1 MTPTRLDRWLDRLL
15 ERDPDRIEPGVE
27 RVRRIA
33 TDLLEGPPEATVIAV
48 AGTNG
53 KGSSVAMLA
62 AICRAA
68 GYRVGSYT
76 SPHLVDVRERFALDG
91 QPVAARPLIEAF
103 ERIEGHPDSGSLTYF
118 EWLTV
123 AAFLVFTAQGADVWI
138 LEVGLGGRLDA
149 VNALD
154 ADLALITAIGL
165 DHQDW
170 LGDSREAIGREKAG
184 ILRAGQPAVYVDPE
198 PVASVFERARAVG
211 ARLRSPG
218 REIDLLTAA
227 GDSIEIQT
235 PEARRCHAAPS
246 LRGEHQRRN
255 AAGVIALLTH
265 PDCPLRIPDDAID
278 AGLRNTVVTG
288 RMETFAQ
295 EGRSIVLDVA
305 HNGEAAR
312 ALADGLG
319 ASRHGRLLAVFSA
332 LADKPVAGIVAPLL
346 DRVDAW
352 WVAGLPVPR
361 AMPVDELHRVL
372 VDAGARDVHR
382 ESGLI
387 PAYNAALGASRPGDE
402 IVIFGSFHV
411 VGPLRRRL
419 YPADNGPHGNEP

>member
-1 MTPTRLDRWLDRLL
+1 MCLEGWLDRLL

-27 RVRRIA
+27 RLRRIMG
-33 TDLLEGPPEATVIAV
+33 DLLKRPPEATVIAV

-91 QPVAARPLIEAF
+91 RSVAAGPLIEAF
-103 ERIEGHPDSGSLTYF
+103 ERIEAHPDSGSLTYF
-118 EWLTV
+118 EWLTL
-123 AAFLVFTAQGADVWI
+123 AAFLVFAAQGAEVWI

-165 DHQDW
+165 DHRDW
-170 LGDSREAIGREKAG
+170 LGDDREAIGREKAG
-184 ILRAGQPAVYVDPE
+184 ILRAGQSAVYVDAA
-198 PVASVFERARAVG
+198 PVASVREHARAIG
-211 ARLRSPG
+211 ARLRSSG
-218 REIDLLTAA
+218 RDFELMPSD
-227 GDSIEIQT
+227 GDAIEIRT
-235 PEARRCHAAPS
+235 PEGRRRHVAPP

-255 AAGVIALLTH
+255 AAGVIALLAH
-265 PDCPLRIPDDAID
+265 PDCPLRIPEPAID
-278 AGLRNTVVTG
+278 AGLQDTVVTG
-288 RMETFAQ
+288 RMETCSRQ
-295 EGRSIVLDVA
+295 GRSIVLDVA

-312 ALADGLG
+312 ALAEGLG
-319 ASRHGRLLAVFSA
+319 PDRPGRLLAVFSA
-332 LADKPVAGIVAPLL
+332 LADKPVAEMVAPLL

-352 WVAGLPVPR
+352 WVAGLPLPR
-361 AMPVDELHRVL
+361 AMPGDELRRVL
-372 VDAGARDVHR
+372 IDAGAGQVHR

-411 VGPLRRRL
+411 VGPLRQRL
-419 YPADNGPHGNEP
+419 YPADNGPQGGEP

>member
-1 MTPTRLDRWLDRLL
+1 M
-15 ERDPDRIEPGVE
+15 
-27 RVRRIA
+27 
-33 TDLLEGPPEATVIAV
+33 IAV

-76 SPHLVDVRERFALDG
+76 SPHLVDVRERFAIDA
-91 QPVAARPLIEAF
+91 QPVEAPRLIEAF
-103 ERIEGHPDSGSLTYF
+103 ERIEAHPDGGSLTYF

-123 AAFLVFTAQGADVWI
+123 AAFLVFAAAEADVWV

-184 ILRAGQPAVYVDPE
+184 ILRPGQPAVYVDTD
-198 PVASVFERARAVG
+198 PVDSVLETGRMLG
-211 ARLRSPG
+211 ARLRSLGAEVELGPLSTDG
-218 REIDLLTAA
+218 LEVV
-227 GDSIEIQT
+227 T
-235 PEARRCHAAPS
+235 PEGRRRHALPA
-246 LRGEHQRRN
+246 LHGAHQRRN
-255 AAGVIALLTH
+255 AAGVVALLAH
-265 PDCPLRIPDDAID
+265 PDCSLTVSDEAID
-278 AGLRNTVVTG
+278 TGLRAVAVTG
-288 RMETFAQ
+288 RMEVVERA
-295 EGRSIVLDVA
+295 GRSIVLDVA

-312 ALADGLG
+312 ALAESLG
-319 ASRHGRLLAVFSA
+319 PLEGGRRLAVFSA
-332 LADKPVAGIVAPLL
+332 LADKPVGEVVAPMI

-352 WVAGLPVPR
+352 WVAGLSVPR
-361 AMPVDELHRVL
+361 AMPADELARVIAL
-372 VDAGARDVHR
+372 AGGVEIHC

-387 PAYNAALGASRPGDE
+387 PAYNAAFDAASPGDE
-402 IVIFGSFHV
+402 ILIFGSFHV
-411 VGPLRRRL
+411 VGPLRQRL
-419 YPADNGPHGNEP
+419 HPADNGRRGNAP